1 MSASEGLLPRV
12 TSLVSVEQPGSR
24 EALAADVAGVG
35 EVVGEHVHGQG
46 RHAHVELLADVAR
59 LGCLRGE
66 LAVGLLVSRQVG
78 ARGKVLSTLQTF
90 MDAFLLTLEARSTVV
105 EEQGIFGEGLD
116 IGCAWRD

>member
-59 LGCLRGE
+59 LRCLRGE
-66 LAVGLLVSRQVG
+66 LAVGLLVSGQVG
-78 ARGKVLSTLQTF
+78 AGGKVLSAFQTF
-90 MDAFLLTLEARSTVV
+90 MDALLLTLEARSTIV
-105 EEQGIFGEGLD
+105 EKQGVFGEGLD
-116 IGCAWRD
+116 IGGAWRD